1 MKYWPKRFMLA
12 VIMTIQ
18 STLFGIVALAMMTSN
33 SVASDNSIIL
43 QSTTSTQNSGLYDYL
58 LPLFTADSGII
69 VRVVAVGTG
78 QAITNARRCDGDVLI
93 VHSTDDEI
101 AFVTAGYG
109 VARHDLMYNDFVILG
124 PASDPAGI
132 AGLNTALEAFRKLGA
147 GQNIFASRGDN
158 SGTHKAEKRLWGQSG
173 FAPISGAD
181 EWYRETGASMG
192 ATLNFAVQTDAYVF
206 SDRAT
211 WLAFGNKNDHQ
222 ILLEGDPMLFNQYGV
237 ITVSQSACP
246 RTKTSAATI
255 FTNWL
260 LSPAGQRA
268 IASYKNTGEQLFF
281 PNAKP
286 AN

>member
-1 MKYWPKRFMLA
+1 MKYWPKRFMLT
-12 VIMTIQ
+12 VMLSIQ
-18 STLFGIVALAMMTSN
+18 ASLFGIVALAMTTSN
-33 SVASDNSIIL
+33 SMASDNSIIL

-124 PASDPAGI
+124 PADDPAGI

-211 WLAFGNKNDHQ
+211 WLAFGNKNNHQ
-222 ILLEGDPMLFNQYGV
+222 ILLEGDPVLFNQYGV

-246 RTKTSAATI
+246 QTKTSAATI

-260 LSPAGQRA
+260 LSPAGQNA